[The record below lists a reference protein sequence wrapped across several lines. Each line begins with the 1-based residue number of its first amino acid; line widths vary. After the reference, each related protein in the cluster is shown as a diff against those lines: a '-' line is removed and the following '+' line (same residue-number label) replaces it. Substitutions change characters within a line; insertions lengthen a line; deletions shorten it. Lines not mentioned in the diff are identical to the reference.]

1 MSPIQSM
8 IAVLFAL
15 GSATALAQNGATPQ
29 PPTGKPVDDS
39 AAYGPVLNP
48 QQPTP
53 ATTRQPT
60 QASTQAAGEARPQ
73 AQEERSGQPPVTS
86 KQNEVDPS
94 ARPAPGTGQTPAPTN
109 TQPSTRPSTQQLQPR
124 TQQELQ
130 GQPERQRQTKKQAQR
145 RPGAVQ
151 RIEPTPGI
159 AAPSPAPSPRAGVAA
174 APGPVA
180 PQSSQVVGCMGG
192 TCTDANGATYNAGG
206 PGNVAVSSSGRLC
219 TTNGANVQCL

>member
-15 GSATALAQNGATPQ
+15 GSAGALAQNQAPAQ

-39 AAYGPVLNP
+39 ASYGPVLNP

-60 QASTQAAGEARPQ
+60 PASTQPAGEARPQ
-73 AQEERSGQPPVTS
+73 AQEERSGQLPVTG

-94 ARPAPGTGQTPAPTN
+94 SRPAPGA
-109 TQPSTRPSTQQLQPR
+109 TQPPPATQTQQEPK
-124 TQQELQ
+124 TQQELR
-130 GQPERQRQTKKQAQR
+130 GKPERQQQTKKQVRR

-151 RIEPTPGI
+151 RIEATPGV
-159 AAPSPAPSPRAGVAA
+159 AVVAPAPGPRAGA
-174 APGPVA
+174 APAPRPVG
-180 PQSSQVVGCMGG
+180 PQSSQVMSCVGG
-192 TCTDANGATYNAGG
+192 TCTDVNGTTYNTGG
-206 PGNVAVSSSGRLC
+206 PGNVAVSPSGRPC
-219 TTNGANVQCL
+219 TTNGTTVQCL